1 MKKCITRLKEIPL
14 LGNINPIINF
24 SLIWLFLSSTVLMSS
39 AYKIAF
45 CNSIMQFQTTDYLV
59 EHLYGLATVAQILGL
74 LINGIITKIFN
85 DRKKQLL
92 VIIFF
97 TLAMSILLFVI
108 RYEFIP
114 YIIATL
120 FFLFGLLISLS
131 IDIFLINT
139 SASKRIV
146 ILSAVLIANSCFS
159 FILKSFDTLDFSTI
173 CLINFC
179 IILITSFFSINL
191 HFIPSKTDNGIN
203 RFGKKD
209 SFMPFVS
216 IMIYFSAISLVKG
229 LLLQGTYPRI
239 NAQIPNFYFI
249 LTISYIIS
257 LVIILLSVK
266 KDHLGIVVYIAN
278 SLIMLSLLLLFVA
291 GNSPAHYLI
300 SCVLIGVAL
309 GINDVFCFDTLFD
322 VSCRMCNSQ
331 IIIGL
336 GFGVRVLF
344 IFLGIVIAG
353 QYQETE
359 TIQSNL
365 LIVLFSIIATM
376 VLPFLRV
383 AITRISPDSVFRINP
398 IELKHNDTFVGL
410 NTSPEVSLHIDQ
422 SLPVSDFS
430 YLSCLSKRENEV
442 LALVLKGYP
451 NDLISSSLF
460 ISNNTLKKH
469 LQSIYSKLGVH
480 SRAELFK
487 LLLDRQH

>member
-1 MKKCITRLKEIPL
+1 
-14 LGNINPIINF
+14 
-24 SLIWLFLSSTVLMSS
+24 V
-39 AYKIAF
+39 
-45 CNSIMQFQTTDYLV
+45 
-59 EHLYGLATVAQILGL
+59 
-74 LINGIITKIFN
+74 
-85 DRKKQLL
+85 
-92 VIIFF
+92 
-97 TLAMSILLFVI
+97 
-108 RYEFIP
+108 
-114 YIIATL
+114 
-120 FFLFGLLISLS
+120 
-131 IDIFLINT
+131 
-139 SASKRIV
+139 KR
-146 ILSAVLIANSCFS
+146 
-159 FILKSFDTLDFSTI
+159 
-173 CLINFC
+173 
-179 IILITSFFSINL
+179 
-191 HFIPSKTDNGIN
+191 
-203 RFGKKD
+203 
-209 SFMPFVS
+209 
-216 IMIYFSAISLVKG
+216 
-229 LLLQGTYPRI
+229 
-239 NAQIPNFYFI
+239 
-249 LTISYIIS
+249 
-257 LVIILLSVK
+257 
-266 KDHLGIVVYIAN
+266 DHLGIVVYIAN
-278 SLIMLSLLLLFVA
+278 SLIMLSLFLLFVA

-359 TIQSNL
+359 IIQSNL
-365 LIVLFSIIATM
+365 LIILFSIIATM

-383 AITRISPDSVFRINP
+383 AISRISPDSVFRINP

-442 LALVLKGYP
+442 LSLVLKGYP

-480 SRAELFK
+480 SRVELFK
-487 LLLDRQH
+487 LLLDSQH